1 MTQQTKRLTAILDE
15 LVNWL
20 NDNPAV
26 KVPSDQKIRIQHI
39 FDNLIYRIGFSEEV
53 WLKIKPEP
61 KPNTRPALSKRD
73 HIRRENSK
81 LAKELREKI
90 NQINHPFESAFK
102 KNTVK
107 TPFKPITVKKDNAIT
122 KTITK
127 GGKKY
132 IVCPDCNAEYLNKN
146 SAKHKKHCPVKKK
159 NQNTK
164 KTKAPK
170 IKGSYDNGLQKNE
183 RNMDGAKGY
192 HSFARENG
200 RFGSHSSF
208 DNMGDES
215 RP

>member
-1 MTQQTKRLTAILDE
+1 MAQQTKRLIAIIDD

-39 FDNLIYRIGFSEEV
+39 FDNLINRIGFSEEV

-61 KPNTRPALSKRD
+61 KPNTRPGLSKTD
-73 HIRRENSK
+73 HLRIENSK
-81 LAKELREKI
+81 LAKELRETI
-90 NQINHPFESAFK
+90 NRINHPYDSAFK

-107 TPFKPITVKKDNAIT
+107 TPFKPIPVEKQNTVT
-122 KTITK
+122 KTVTK
-127 GGKKY
+127 GGRTFV
-132 IVCPDCNAEYLNKN
+132 VCPDCNAEYVMKN
-146 SAKHKKHCPVKKK
+146 SAKHKNHCPAKKK
-159 NQNTK
+159 KQKAK
-164 KTKAPK
+164 KTKSPK
-170 IKGSYDNGLQKNE
+170 NKGSYDNGLQKSE
-183 RNMDGAKGY
+183 KNMDGSKGY